1 MTDPQNP
8 DVAAERP
15 PYLLAGLVALGALV
29 LYVLTLAPTT
39 QLWDASEYITAAH
52 ALGIPHPPGSP
63 LFVILAHAWGMLPL
77 GVDYARRIN
86 LFAATTSA
94 VAAGLWFLIG
104 ERWLRSIV
112 SVAERRRLVAGAGA
126 VVGATAF
133 TVWNQSVVNEK
144 VYTLSVLTIAL
155 MLWLVGGLVA
165 ALAQYALGNVPHQI
179 VWVGAIGGLSGS
191 NLLAFQIPAA
201 VREGVYQLVIT
212 LQDESGT
219 SKTYRAT
226 VAVPAP

>member
-1 MTDPQNP
+1 
-8 DVAAERP
+8 
-15 PYLLAGLVALGALV
+15 GALV

-63 LFVILAHAWGMLPL
+63 LFVLLAHAWGMLPL

-112 SVAERRRLVAGAGA
+112 SVAERGRLVPSSVSRRSGARSRGRVERQPLHSDSGA
-126 VVGATAF
+126 LRPISQPGRSNGLGGA
-133 TVWNQSVVNEK
+133 QSGARAR
-144 VYTLSVLTIAL
+144 SVRQ
-155 MLWLVGGLVA
+155 GLGIRHPDVSA
-165 ALAQYALGNVPHQI
+165 RARQPGPLARP
-179 VWVGAIGGLSGS
+179 
-191 NLLAFQIPAA
+191 
-201 VREGVYQLVIT
+201 VR
-212 LQDESGT
+212 
-219 SKTYRAT
+219 A
-226 VAVPAP
+226 